1 MNVSATPFTPLAAA
15 IGGALI
21 GLSAVLLFALI
32 GRIAGISGIAGGLL
46 ERRPTGGRG
55 WRIAFVLGL
64 IGGAALTGMALGDG
78 GRFGA
83 TRAAYPPLLLL
94 AGGLLV
100 GYGTAL
106 ARGCTSGHG
115 VCGLARLSPRSLAAV
130 AVFLATGIAT
140 AVLLRHGLALTT

>member
-64 IGGAALTGMALGDG
+64 VAGAALAGAVLG

-140 AVLLRHGLALTT
+140 AVLLRHGLALA

>member
-1 MNVSATPFTPLAAA
+1 MTISATPFTPLTAL

-32 GRIAGISGIAGGLL
+32 GRIAGISGIVGGLL
-46 ERRPTGGRG
+46 DRRPAGGRG

-64 IGGAALTGMALGDG
+64 IAGAALAGAALG

-83 TRAAYPPLLLL
+83 TRIGYPPLLLV

-115 VCGLARLSPRSLAAV
+115 VCGLARLSLRSLAAV
-130 AVFLATGIAT
+130 AVFLATGIVT
-140 AVLLRHGLALTT
+140 AVLLRHGLGIA